1 MKQPKIEIVTEP
13 QPHEVE
19 FVLQQIIKFNSSRAS
34 EGNYKHLV
42 IFLRDSDD
50 HIPVLSLS
58 ENNNLSQL
66 LRLWFHPGLRLYFL
80 TETKIYRRKVE
91 TKAP

>member
-50 HIPVLSLS
+50 HNSGWINWRNILAV
-58 ENNNLSQL
+58 
-66 LRLWFHPGLRLYFL
+66 
-80 TETKIYRRKVE
+80 VVC
-91 TKAP
+91 